1 MTNQEVN
8 DYLDK
13 KREGYEYWAKYYGFD
28 YNKELDRIV
37 SDAFEDGC
45 NFAYQK
51 AIEEFGGKDMNAIMH
66 KLMIDNIIEA
76 IRKHH
81 AESIE
86 LKDSIGFHVGAI
98 QCPDGHVV
106 RDYGKVQRITINGD
120 HLIFEVPEKGFIM
133 QNELSVLDLMHI
145 YQYIP
150 IHEGW

>member
-13 KREGYEYWAKYYGFD
+13 KRESYAYWAKYYGFD

-45 NFAYQK
+45 NFAYKK
-51 AIEEFGGKDMNAIMH
+51 AIEEFGGKDMNEIMH
-66 KLMIDNIIEA
+66 QMMIDNIIEA

-81 AESIE
+81 KESIE
-86 LKDSIGFHVGAI
+86 LKGCINVNVGLIQYPGGGVSSGIGMI
-98 QCPDGHVV
+98 
-106 RDYGKVQRITINGD
+106 KIISINGD